1 MTLRNHVALALRL
14 GVLIFLPIVGLAL
27 PADVRGNLSGTWKLN
42 RDLSDDPQQKMREAR
57 ESGSGGGTRGGGGFG
72 GHHGG
77 GGRGGGFRGRP
88 RGQEGEGGS
97 GDAEVATQ
105 AFETLSIVHRD
116 PELRITDGV
125 GREHVLSTDDRKIE
139 EERSA
144 GTVKM
149 RARWKDGHVLVT
161 TTPEHGP
168 TLTETY
174 AVAADGSVLT
184 VTTKVE
190 GRGRSFEF
198 RRVYDHAE

>member
-1 MTLRNHVALALRL
+1 MRNHVALALRL
-14 GVLIFLPIVGLAL
+14 GILIFLPIVGLAL
-27 PADVRGNLSGTWKLN
+27 PANLRGNLSGTWKLN
-42 RDLSDDPQQKMREAR
+42 RDLSDDPGEKMREAG
-57 ESGSGGGTRGGGGFG
+57 ESGGGGGARGGGFG
-72 GHHGG
+72 GHRG
-77 GGRGGGFRGRP
+77 GGRGGGFRGRHREAEP
-88 RGQEGEGGS
+88 EGGS
-97 GDAEVATQ
+97 GDVEDVTR

-116 PELRITDGV
+116 PELRITDGL

-144 GTVKM
+144 GTVKI

-161 TTPEHGP
+161 TAPEHGP

-174 AVAADGSVLT
+174 AVTADGSVLT

-198 RRVYDHAE
+198 RRVYDHGE

>member
-1 MTLRNHVALALRL
+1 MTMRNHVALALRL
-14 GVLIFLPIVGLAL
+14 GILIFLPIVGLAL
-27 PADVRGNLSGTWKLN
+27 PANLRGNLSGAWKLN
-42 RDLSDDPQQKMREAR
+42 RDLSDDPREKMREAR
-57 ESGSGGGTRGGGGFG
+57 ESGGGGGSRGGGGFG
-72 GHHGG
+72 GRHG
-77 GGRGGGFRGRP
+77 GGRGGAFRGRHAAD
-88 RGQEGEGGS
+88 EGEGGS
-97 GDAEVATQ
+97 GDAEIATR

-116 PELRITDGV
+116 PELRITDGL

-139 EERSA
+139 EERSE
-144 GTVKM
+144 GTWKM
-149 RARWKDGHVLVT
+149 RARWKDGHVVVT

-174 AVAADGSVLT
+174 TVTADGSVLT